1 MKTGTITNGNDM
13 IAAFLKQ
20 LYPGPLS
27 KTVCAIADVGDRG
40 QDFPPEN
47 ENVTIKQNMI
57 SAIIVNIT
65 PRVTYPCSMNL
76 GFHRTITSSIKNMES
91 KHVP

>member
-1 MKTGTITNGNDM
+1 M

-40 QDFPPEN
+40 QDFPPEI
-47 ENVTIKQNMI
+47 ESDAECHVQRI
-57 SAIIVNIT
+57 ST
-65 PRVTYPCSMNL
+65 DT
-76 GFHRTITSSIKNMES
+76 T
-91 KHVP
+91 